1 MANSKVSSRPATNL
15 KRLIP
20 APLRRAAKD
29 ALRRRRFSRAIRMVM
44 QLPIGEL
51 PDRTLLLELQAGWG
65 NESFAART
73 DYLEEVIS
81 RAASTGGP
89 ILECGSGLTSILLGI
104 FAGRR
109 GVQTW
114 SLEHT
119 PEWRSR
125 LIATLESFGIPNVN
139 VCLAPMQD
147 YGGFS
152 WYGFQEGV
160 LPERFSMV
168 VCDGPPG
175 TTPGG
180 RYGLL
185 PVLGSRLSGNTLIL
199 VDDADRKGEAAVLR
213 RWKVESGVDVVLKE
227 SATGAF
233 ALVSGP
239 RG

>member
-1 MANSKVSSRPATNL
+1 MFNPNVSMPTSNL

-20 APLRRAAKD
+20 APIKRAAKD
-29 ALRRRRFSRAIRMVM
+29 ALRRRRFLQAMRMLR

-51 PDRTLLLELQAGWG
+51 PDRKLLIELQAGWG
-65 NESFAART
+65 NESFAARS
-73 DYLEEVIS
+73 DYLEEVIR
-81 RAASTGGP
+81 RAATTTGP
-89 ILECGSGLTSILLGI
+89 ILECGSGLTSILMGL

-109 GVQTW
+109 GIQTW

-119 PEWRSR
+119 PEWRDR
-125 LIATLESFGIPNVN
+125 LVATLKNNAITNVN
-139 VCLAPMQD
+139 VLLSPMRD

-152 WYGFQEGV
+152 WYDPQAGV

-175 TTPGG
+175 TTAGG

-185 PVLGSRLSGNTLIL
+185 PVLGSRLSSETLIL
-199 VDDADRKGEAAVLR
+199 VDDADRKGEAHVLR
-213 RWKVESGVDVVLKE
+213 RWSVEFGLDVVLKE
-227 SATGAF
+227 SATGGF

-239 RG
+239 KV